1 MLRGKQGT
9 PARGSPAGAVRWPV
23 ARLPPSSFFLVSAVF
38 HYLGPSLA
46 VLLFLRV
53 PVLGMAWLRIVSAA
67 VVFAVWRRPWRL
79 IPRLDRAQRTVLVQ
93 LGVVLAAMN
102 SLFYLALARLPL
114 ATVGAVEFL
123 GTVLL
128 AASAARSRRNVL
140 ALALTTIGVAAIT
153 DVRLAGQPLGF
164 LYAFGNCVL
173 FMCYV
178 ILGHRIARSGAAS
191 ADHHPGHGAG
201 RDRSA
206 GGLDAHRRR
215 GGDPGRAGR
224 RPAGLRPS
232 RAAAGGGG
240 GRRVLVGH
248 PVRHRSA
255 GHGQAAPRE
264 LRAHACPAA
273 DVRHR
278 HRRARPSPVP
288 DPPGPARHRAG
299 DHRCRG
305 AQGAR
310 AHDQRGEHSCVTP
323 GWARRA

>member
-1 MLRGKQGT
+1 MVTRMLRGKQGT
-9 PARGSPAGAVRWPV
+9 PAQGSPASPVRWPV

-140 ALALTTIGVAAIT
+140 ALALTTIGVVTIT
-153 DVRLAGQPLGF
+153 DVR
-164 LYAFGNCVL
+164 
-173 FMCYV
+173 
-178 ILGHRIARSGAAS
+178 S
-191 ADHHPGHGAG
+191 
-201 RDRSA
+201 
-206 GGLDAHRRR
+206 
-215 GGDPGRAGR
+215 
-224 RPAGLRPS
+224 
-232 RAAAGGGG
+232 
-240 GRRVLVGH
+240 
-248 PVRHRSA
+248 
-255 GHGQAAPRE
+255 
-264 LRAHACPAA
+264 
-273 DVRHR
+273 
-278 HRRARPSPVP
+278 
-288 DPPGPARHRAG
+288 
-299 DHRCRG
+299 
-305 AQGAR
+305 
-310 AHDQRGEHSCVTP
+310 
-323 GWARRA
+323 